1 MVLSF
6 AEQLFAASRASAAT
20 GYRAAGLALRSSTF
34 RLSLLAGLLVL
45 PVCSGAYAQGQPDVD
60 AESASPTGVAG
71 EILDTAIEHCRNG
84 EGAEALALFRAMRDQ
99 LDPPPAIL
107 RLIQD
112 LEATGC
118 IQPQIASSGFR
129 LQLGGGWDSNVTQ
142 GISARTLVVGSG
154 ANAIELELD
163 QSYRPRS
170 SPFAQVALD
179 YSLVLPASGLN
190 LQASAGHRK
199 NTRASA
205 FDLSTASVGGSRD
218 FKVRESIVR
227 AQLELA
233 EAWLGQ
239 RDYQRTVGAGL
250 QWLRATAL
258 GSWLGSLTAIRV
270 DYLTQPSQNALQTEA
285 GLLLERRLSA
295 VTSAYGGFSLQ
306 HDQATNV
313 RPGGDRQGFQVQVGA
328 TILASGWRF
337 RPQLS
342 YTQWASADVFAAGLL
357 DVRRRNR
364 LSQAVFQAEKP
375 LSPRSS
381 LVLEWR
387 GRWAQDTVALY
398 RYNAQTLTATLIRRF

>member
-1 MVLSF
+1 
-6 AEQLFAASRASAAT
+6 
-20 GYRAAGLALRSSTF
+20 
-34 RLSLLAGLLVL
+34 LVL
-45 PVCSGAYAQGQPDVD
+45 PVCSRAYAQGQPDAD

-71 EILDTAIEHCRNG
+71 EILDTAIEQCRNG
-84 EGAEALALFRAMRDQ
+84 EGAKALALFHAMRDQ

-118 IQPQIASSGFR
+118 VQPQIASGGGFR

-154 ANAIELELD
+154 ANAIELQLD
-163 QSYRPRS
+163 QSYLPRS

-205 FDLSTASVGGSRD
+205 FDLSTASVGGSRE
-218 FKVRESIVR
+218 FKVQGSIVR

-233 EAWLGQ
+233 EAWLDQ
-239 RDYQRTVGAGL
+239 RDYQRTLGAGL
-250 QWLRATAL
+250 QWLRATEQ
-258 GSWLGSLTAIRV
+258 GSWLGSLTAIHV
-270 DYLTQPSQNALQTEA
+270 DYLTQPNQNALQTEA
-285 GLLLERRLSA
+285 GLLFERRLSA
-295 VTSAYGGFSLQ
+295 ATSAYGGFSLQ
-306 HDQATNV
+306 DDQATNA
-313 RPGGDRQGFQVQVGA
+313 RPGGNRRGFQVQVGA

-337 RPQLS
+337 KPQLS
-342 YTQWASADVFAAGLL
+342 YTQWASADVFASGLL